1 MTVLYASTRDVFDLG
16 LTARAFVVVPRP
28 LDARAGDSL
37 DPTSGI
43 FSLSGHGLDEDDVAR
58 IVLIARGGTNA
69 IPTAAGLTERTPL
82 YPLPIDFDTFKLSL
96 SPGGAPLTFSDVGTV
111 AANGSSAWGI
121 RVDPLRRLEALIKAE
136 SADCDQCLIAHRTPI
151 EPDPVTHLYPQKL
164 VDIVA
169 RGAARRAIAGAMFE
183 NVATKIP
190 QERLDATAEQDKA
203 TKALWSSGQPIYPT
217 PVDQTDGRADNGG
230 QATSRTVGR
239 AACSVPV
246 NWVKGYL

>member
-1 MTVLYASTRDVFDLG
+1 MTVPYATTRDVFDLG

-37 DPTSGI
+37 DPTTGL
-43 FSLSGHGLDEDDVAR
+43 FALPGHGLDDLDVVR
-58 IVLIARGGTNA
+58 LVLIARGGTNA
-69 IPTAAGLTERTPL
+69 IPAAVGLTERTPL

-96 SPGGAPLTFSDVGTV
+96 TPGGTALTFTDAGTT
-111 AANGSSAWGI
+111 AAQGSSAWGLRI
-121 RVDPLRRLEALIKAE
+121 DPIRRLEALIKAE

-151 EPDPVTHLYPQKL
+151 ERDPVTGLYPQKL

-169 RGAARRAIAGAMFE
+169 RGAARRGIAGAMFE
-183 NVATKIP
+183 NMASKIP

-203 TKALWSSGQPIYPT
+203 TKADWRRGVPLYPA

-230 QATSRTVGR
+230 QAASRTVGR
-239 AACSVPV
+239 ARCSVPV

>member
-1 MTVLYASTRDVFDLG
+1 MTVLYATTRDVFDLG

-69 IPTAAGLTERTPL
+69 IPTAVGVTERTPL

-96 SPGGAPLTFSDVGTV
+96 TPGGAALTFSDAGTV
-111 AANGSSAWGI
+111 QSQGSSAWGLRI
-121 RVDPLRRLEALIKAE
+121 DPLRRLEALIKAE

-151 EPDPVTHLYPQKL
+151 ERDPVTHLYPQKL
-164 VDIVA
+164 VDVVA

-203 TKALWSSGQPIYPT
+203 TKADWRRGVPLYPT
-217 PVDQTDGRADNGG
+217 PVDQTSAADNAG
-230 QATSRTVGR
+230 QATSRLSGV
-239 AACSVPV
+239 AACSQAL
-246 NWVKGYL
+246 NWVTGRL

>member
-37 DPTSGI
+37 DFATGT
-43 FSLSGHGLDEDDVAR
+43 FWQSGHGMSEDDLAW

-69 IPTAAGLTERTPL
+69 VPGGASEAVPY
-82 YPLPIDFDTFKLSL
+82 YPLPVDFRRFRLSL
-96 SPGGAPLTFSDVGTV
+96 SPGGAVKTFTDAGSVRAD
-111 AANGSSAWGI
+111 GSSAWGVLI
-121 RVDPLRRLEALIKAE
+121 DPLRRLEALIKAE

-151 EPDPVTHLYPQKL
+151 EVDPVTGLYPQKL

-169 RGAARRAIAGAMFE
+169 RGAARRAIAGSMFD

-239 AACSVPV
+239 AACSVPT
-246 NWVKGYL
+246 NWVTGRL